1 MNLKITIITATFN
14 SEKHLRQTLISV
26 SNQLYKNIEHII
38 IDGGSSDN
46 TLSIC
51 KEFSHVTKIISEK
64 DNGIYDALNKGLK
77 IATGDI
83 IGFLH
88 SDDYLNNELVLL
100 EIANQFHNNSNLD
113 ATISDIVFIN
123 KPENKIIR
131 KYSSKNWSPKLFAWG
146 KMPPHPAVFCKNS
159 VYKNLFFDTS
169 FKIAA
174 DYDILIK
181 IFYKNRIKYKY
192 LPLITT
198 VMRFGGMSTKGLNSN
213 LLINKE
219 VLIACKN
226 NNIYTNK
233 FMLFSKY
240 IFKIFEL
247 I

>member
-1 MNLKITIITATFN
+1 LNLKITIITATFN
-14 SEKHLRQTLISV
+14 SEKHLRQTLLSI

-100 EIANQFHNNSNLD
+100 EIANQFHNNPNLD

-123 KPENKIIR
+123 KLENKIIR
-131 KYSSKNWSPKLFAWG
+131 NYSSKNWTPKLFAWG
-146 KMPPHPAVFCKNS
+146 KMPPHPAVFCKYS

-181 IFYKNRIKYKY
+181 IFYKNKIKYKY

-219 VLIACKN
+219 VLMACKN
-226 NNIYTNK
+226 NNIYTNR
-233 FMLFSKY
+233 FMLFFKY